1 MNQMSALQYG
11 IIFLCFV
18 MNMCDGMDV
27 MAVSYTAKEISTE
40 WSVSPKNFGFV
51 FSAGLIGMGL
61 GALVLAPLADRA
73 GRKALIVICLVL
85 MGVTSL
91 LTSLV
96 DSMAMLIA
104 ARIITGLGLGCLLA
118 CINVLAA
125 EYASSKT
132 RNFWVSFVGS
142 GYPAGAMLSG
152 LFADFVIVQYGW
164 RMLFIVVGLLTLLV
178 VPLAIFYLRES
189 FDFLLKKQPKNALV
203 RINKIFRSMN
213 MEALET
219 LPQKTPSTSNSSIVN
234 LFSTDLKRSTC
245 IMWIAF
251 FFCFGSFYFL
261 TSWIP
266 KLASDF
272 GFSDALAI
280 YAGLIFNLGSM
291 LGVLSQGY
299 LSTKLGIKGVIGFY
313 LILGGVLMFLF
324 GLFTNQIL
332 LLCLFACIG
341 FGIQGGLIGLYAI
354 SVNVYNTSIRSTGI
368 GWAIGMGR
376 FGAILGPVVG
386 GIFISHGFSTGANFM
401 LFAIPCI
408 LAGII
413 ILFVQLNRKS

>member
-1 MNQMSALQYG
+1 MNRMSALQYG

-40 WSVSPKNFGFV
+40 WGVSPKTFGLV

-61 GALVLAPLADRA
+61 GALILAPLADRA
-73 GRKALIVICLVL
+73 GRKALILISLSM
-85 MGVTSL
+85 MGITSL

-96 DSMAMLIA
+96 DSMAILIA
-104 ARIITGLGLGCLLA
+104 ARVLTGLGLGCLLA

-125 EYASSKT
+125 EYSSAKN

-152 LFADFVIVQYGW
+152 FFADYVIIEYGW
-164 RMLFIVVGLLTLLV
+164 RAFYVVVGVLTLLV
-178 VPLAIFYLRES
+178 VPLVMIFIRES
-189 FDFLLKKQPKNALV
+189 FDFLLKKQPKNALE
-203 RINKIFRSMN
+203 RLNKIYRSMHV
-213 MEALET
+213 EELKALP
-219 LPQKTPSTSNSSIVN
+219 PQNKVKSKSSILN
-234 LFSTDLKRSTC
+234 LFSKGLKRSTI
-245 IMWIAF
+245 IMWAAF
-251 FFCFGSFYFL
+251 FCCFGSFYFL

-272 GFSDALAI
+272 GFSDVLAI
-280 YAGLIFNLGSM
+280 YAGLIFSLGSM

-313 LILGGVLMFLF
+313 LIVGGVLMSLF
-324 GLFTNQIL
+324 GLFTNQVL

-354 SVNVYNTSIRSTGI
+354 SVNVYPPTIRSTGI

-376 FGAILGPVVG
+376 FGAILGPIAG
-386 GIFISHGFSTGANFM
+386 GIFISHGFLQS
-401 LFAIPCI
+401 
-408 LAGII
+408 
-413 ILFVQLNRKS
+413 